1 MIGENPVNY
10 FFDNNVYD
18 SITLTYS
25 QSRVIIPRSE
35 KSKSIGRVMKRFL
48 SYIQSIYITNLFV
61 TYFWAPLHAFL
72 FYKVFHKAMGPISSI
87 PFKTFEPNKDTVS
100 FSFTIKQYL
109 EKKNLLSRLKK
120 EMLAKSTKDKYVR
133 DIFRELP
140 VSLRAAAYKLA
151 ISDLDLR
158 SSVISYFGFMPRIHD
173 ISILY
178 NIPVGDLPEEG
189 SKLWHRDSG
198 DCDYKNM
205 KVFMPITDIT
215 SKNGPFYYLT
225 NSEYFSHHKVLSA
238 DQNSDD
244 PWVKNRVS
252 NIKVDAVGGQIRS
265 ILNEKSGTR
274 LLIDTVN
281 TYHKGGL
288 CESEDRLMLQI
299 SYHPNSYNKTSP
311 DDFSE
316 EIEFLKN
323 NEPEFLTK
331 EIVSEVMRRATYL
344 NQGKLL
350 RTFKFFVFKLGN
362 VFIYRK

>member
-1 MIGENPVNY
+1 MKGFVFY
-10 FFDNNVYD
+10 
-18 SITLTYS
+18 L
-25 QSRVIIPRSE
+25 QSKYIIS
-35 KSKSIGRVMKRFL
+35 
-48 SYIQSIYITNLFV
+48 LFV

-72 FYKVFHKAMGPISSI
+72 FYKVFHKAVGPFSII
-87 PFKTFEPNKDTVS
+87 PFETFEPNKDTVS
-100 FSFTIKQYL
+100 FSSAIIQYL
-109 EKKNLLSRLKK
+109 EKNKLLSRFKK
-120 EMLAKSTKDKYVR
+120 EMLAKSAKDKYVR

-140 VSLRAAAYKLA
+140 VSLRSAAYKLA
-151 ISDLDLR
+151 INDLDLR

-178 NIPVGDLPEEG
+178 NIPVGGLPEEG

-215 SKNGPFYYLT
+215 NKNGPFYYLT

-238 DQNSDD
+238 DQHSDD

-252 NIKVDAVGGQIRS
+252 NTKVDAVGGEIRS
-265 ILNEKSGTR
+265 TLNKNQE
-274 LLIDTVN
+274 LDFLIDTVN

-299 SYHPNSYNKTSP
+299 SYHPNSYNKTLP

-323 NEPEFLTK
+323 NEPEFFTK
-331 EIVSEVMRRATYL
+331 EIVSEVTRRSTYL
-344 NQGKLL
+344 NQAKLL